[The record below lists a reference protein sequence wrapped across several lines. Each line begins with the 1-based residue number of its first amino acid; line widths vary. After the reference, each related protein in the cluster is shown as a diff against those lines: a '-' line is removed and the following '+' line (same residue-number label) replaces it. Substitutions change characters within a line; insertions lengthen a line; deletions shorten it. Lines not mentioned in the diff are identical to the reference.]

1 MVLCS
6 GPHILARP
14 EHMAAYRQN
23 RELSQLVRITPEP
36 QAILVQSGSI
46 ANALLFVEL
55 PQSLLVLGAAP

>member
-1 MVLCS
+1 
-6 GPHILARP
+6 
-14 EHMAAYRQN
+14 MAAYRQN